1 MAPLYRKTATVEARR
16 WNPDSPHEVFT
27 WLANGGARFQVFD
40 DGRLGIGTLESGDG
54 LDLHAG
60 KPGDWVIR
68 GAAGEF
74 YACDADIFARTYEQ
88 VES

>member
-1 MAPLYRKTATVEARR
+1 MAQLYRKTATVEARQ
-16 WNPDSPHEVFT
+16 WNPDSPLEVLT
-27 WLANGGARFQVFD
+27 WLANAGASFHVFD

-54 LDLHAG
+54 MDRHAG

-68 GAAGEF
+68 GAGGEF

-88 VES
+88 VGS